1 MNIRSDEQDPIYIW
15 KRADFKIAGDLELI
29 LHCNENNHGITMFNF
44 DIMDIFF
51 FRYLMKLER
60 DDNREEM
67 KVFEGTPLLKS
78 QTFNKGSN
86 DEEFSSD
93 NL

>member
-1 MNIRSDEQDPIYIW
+1 MKTTMGIQC
-15 KRADFKIAGDLELI
+15 LI
-29 LHCNENNHGITMFNF
+29 STL
-44 DIMDIFF
+44 MDIFF

>member
-1 MNIRSDEQDPIYIW
+1 
-15 KRADFKIAGDLELI
+15 
-29 LHCNENNHGITMFNF
+29 
-44 DIMDIFF
+44 
-51 FRYLMKLER
+51 MKLER